1 MAPGWEIP
9 ILPCRMPAA
18 RQDLRTVAIV
28 AHVDHGKTTLVDAM
42 LRQSGALHRG
52 EDADRIM
59 DSNDQERERGITILA
74 KHTVIQWKDT
84 TITIVDTPGH
94 ADFGGEVE
102 RGLALVDGVVL
113 LVDSAEGPLPQTRFV
128 LRKALEADLPVILV
142 VNKIDRPDA
151 QIDEVVSAT
160 EELFLDLDAQDHQLE
175 FPVFYAIGRDGRAG
189 IHPNEL
195 AEDLA
200 PLLDGIL
207 DAVPAPVYDPEHP
220 LQAQIGNLDASPYL
234 GRLGISK
241 IKHGTLR
248 RGDQV
253 IWAKRDGSQVKAK
266 VGDLFVTRG
275 LERVP
280 ADEIGPGEIAA
291 ISGFPEIELGDTLT
305 SIEDPRPLPPITV
318 DEPSLAMTIGVNTS
332 PMAGREGDK
341 LTARMIEARLQQEL
355 IGNVSLKVEPTERP
369 DTWEVHGRGELQLA
383 VLVENMRR
391 EGFEMTVGKPRVL
404 VRTGE
409 DGKREEP
416 QEAVT
421 IDTPEEHLG
430 AITQLMAERKGQM
443 LSMSGHGTGWIRM
456 EFRIPA
462 RGLIGVRTEF
472 LTVTRGAGMMHSI
485 FDGWA
490 PWAGEIRTRQAG
502 SMVNDR
508 TGKITGYAVIAMQ
521 DRGTL
526 FVSVGDEVYEGSVIG
541 ENKRAEDLDVN
552 AVRERK
558 VTNIRSATSEELVKI
573 VPPREMTLDQALEFI
588 SDDECVEVT
597 PKNVRLR
604 KNILNTSERQ
614 KSAKQKK
621 RGDAPK

>member
-1 MAPGWEIP
+1 
-9 ILPCRMPAA
+9 MPSA

-59 DSNDQERERGITILA
+59 DSDDQERERGITILA
-74 KHTVIQWKDT
+74 KHTVIRWRET
-84 TITIVDTPGH
+84 TVTIVDTPGH

-113 LVDSAEGPLPQTRFV
+113 LVDAAEGPLPQTRFV

-151 QIDEVVSAT
+151 QIDEVVSQV
-160 EELFLDLDAQDHQLE
+160 EELFLELDAKDHQLE
-175 FPVFYAIGRDGRAG
+175 FPVYYAIGRDGRAG
-189 IHPNEL
+189 IRPDEL
-195 AEDLA
+195 GEDLSE
-200 PLLDGIL
+200 LLDGIL
-207 DAVPAPVYDPEHP
+207 EAIPAPTYDPEHP
-220 LQAQIGNLDASPYL
+220 LQAQVGNLDASPYL
-234 GRLGISK
+234 GRLAISK
-241 IKHGTLR
+241 ISHGTLR

-253 IWAKRDGSQVKAK
+253 MWVRRDGTQTKAK
-266 VGDLFVTRG
+266 VGELFTTQG

-280 ADEIGPGEIAA
+280 AEEVGPGEIAA
-291 ISGFPEIELGDTLT
+291 IAGFPDIELGDTLT
-305 SIEDPRPLPPITV
+305 DVNDPRPLPPITV

-341 LTARMIEARLQQEL
+341 LTARMIEARLHQEL
-355 IGNVSLKVEPTERP
+355 IGNVSLKVEPTDRP

-391 EGFEMTVGKPRVL
+391 EGFELTVGKPRVL

-416 QEAVT
+416 YERVT

-443 LSMSGHGTGWIRM
+443 LNMGGHGSGWIRM
-456 EFRIPA
+456 DFRVPA

-472 LTVTRGAGMMHSI
+472 LTTTRGAGMMHSI
-485 FDGWA
+485 FDGWDG
-490 PWAGEIRTRQAG
+490 WAGEIRSRQSG

-508 TGKITGYAVIAMQ
+508 SGKITGYAVISMQ
-521 DRGTL
+521 DRGVL

-588 SDDECVEVT
+588 AEDECVEVT
-597 PKNVRLR
+597 PVNVRLR
-604 KNILNTSERQ
+604 KNILNTTERQ
-614 KSAKQKK
+614 KAAKQKK
-621 RGDAPK
+621 RGDAPKG